1 MKSKLYIK
9 ISTTWFNN
17 FKFIDLVL
25 TSQSIYPS
33 KTLTRTDGMASDAT
47 ITVAPAS
54 SEPSLD
60 DRRQFESFR
69 LGCTDQIKLPDLSI
83 NGMWWLS
90 LTCLWTYL
98 MTLVPLP
105 LHLRAKCLM
114 TPSHLTNV
122 MVGDLGKAPMVE
134 DLLIMKVLKDS

>member
-1 MKSKLYIK
+1 
-9 ISTTWFNN
+9 
-17 FKFIDLVL
+17 
-25 TSQSIYPS
+25 
-33 KTLTRTDGMASDAT
+33 MASDAT

-60 DRRQFESFR
+60 DRWQFESSR
-69 LGCTDQIKLPDLSI
+69 
-83 NGMWWLS
+83 
-90 LTCLWTYL
+90 LWTYV

-114 TPSHLTNV
+114 TPSHLTIV